1 MSRISRYQDSMSKF
15 IKNRSH
21 ISTLEGNMRINIYD
35 LLKNSDNIVPIIML
49 TVLNSQS
56 KKNGYSLHGY
66 YMGCGM
72 EMIITIIKILDNKVY
87 YGVNYDEKTIQKI
100 ILKLSS
106 IINIC
111 LAQNIEYIQN
121 MFPKE
126 KVLKIS
132 CFASKLVNSKL
143 SDICEEEIL
152 DTTKNIKKTDLLKYS
167 FKETCQPDNV
177 ISSLKQI
184 KSESMDKYI
193 EKKYGSMC
201 QIAMTLGWLLG
212 SGDEKTIPQLEKL
225 GKYLGIML
233 KLSYDFENIERD
245 LRHNHVSSNNYIINY
260 GIQNGFELFI
270 DNKVKF
276 VEGCM
281 SLDIYTNT
289 MKEVLDLIEEK
300 VDSFID
306 STSPELKSQYT
317 LSSNSTNN

>member
-21 ISTLEGNMRINIYD
+21 ISTLEGNMRLHIYD

-72 EMIITIIKILDNKVY
+72 EMIITIIKILDNKIY
-87 YGVNYDEKTIQKI
+87 YRESYDEKTIQKI
-100 ILKLSS
+100 IFRLSS

-111 LAQNIEYIQN
+111 LVQNIEYIQN

-126 KVLKIS
+126 KVIKIS
-132 CFASKLVNSKL
+132 CFASKLVNSKI
-143 SDICEEEIL
+143 SDICDEDVL
-152 DTTKNIKKTDLLKYS
+152 DTSKNIKKTDLLKYT
-167 FKETCQPDNV
+167 FKQTKTPNAT

-184 KSESMDKYI
+184 KIESMEKYI

-225 GKYLGIML
+225 GKYLGTML
-233 KLSYDFENIERD
+233 KISYDFENIERD
-245 LRHNHVSSNNYIINY
+245 LCHNDKSTHNYIVNY
-260 GIQNGFELFI
+260 GIQDGFELFI

-281 SLDIYTNT
+281 NLDIYTNT

-300 VDSFID
+300 VDLFID
-306 STSPELKSQYT
+306 STNPELKSQYT
-317 LSSNSTNN
+317 LSSNSVNN